1 MKRNKERLKYILTS
15 LLKGYKST
23 SPSRIQTMMMCVGE
37 AERGRDSLGSCFH
50 ALPANSSEVTL
61 GGRQDKSF
69 YADGAKQP
77 STPPAHILYTDWH
90 FTGQGRPL
98 QCIFSIRP
106 KSVWSGLKQHNTHL
120 YIACMTLMSASE
132 P

>member
-23 SPSRIQTMMMCVGE
+23 SPSRIQKMMMCVGE

-77 STPPAHILYTDWH
+77 STPQHTYCIQ
-90 FTGQGRPL
+90 TGNLPDRDGPCSAYLVSDRNL
-98 QCIFSIRP
+98 C
-106 KSVWSGLKQHNTHL
+106 GL
-120 YIACMTLMSASE
+120 A
-132 P
+132 